1 MGCINI
7 SGINLT
13 GHQFLF
19 LFFITFSG
27 LIALYAFFTTPETFS
42 NFKQC
47 RARGFSKEFC
57 IQTPAAVS
65 LPDALCSCS
74 NGRKGR
80 YMSNRQGECVCP
92 QILHDK
98 GRTIDKY

>member
-1 MGCINI
+1 MVCINI

-27 LIALYAFFTTPETFS
+27 LIALYAYFTTPESFS

-65 LPDALCSCS
+65 LPDALCLCS
-74 NGRKGR
+74 DGTRGR
-80 YMSNRQGECVCP
+80 YKRGHQGESVCP
-92 QILHDK
+92 QVIHNK
-98 GRTIDKY
+98 GHTTDKY

>member
-19 LFFITFSG
+19 LLFIAFSG
-27 LIALYAFFTTPETFS
+27 LVAIYAFFTTPETFS

-57 IQTPAAVS
+57 IQTPAGVS
-65 LPDALCSCS
+65 FPDGPCLCSD
-74 NGRKGR
+74 GQPGR
-80 YMSNRQGECVCP
+80 YMPGYQGECVCP
-92 QILHDK
+92 QVLHDK